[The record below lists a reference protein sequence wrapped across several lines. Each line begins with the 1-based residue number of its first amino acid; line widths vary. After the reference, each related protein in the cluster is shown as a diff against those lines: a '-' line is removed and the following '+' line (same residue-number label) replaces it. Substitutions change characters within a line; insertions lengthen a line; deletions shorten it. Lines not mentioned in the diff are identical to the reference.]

1 MTGRFADIIIDI
13 SSEQVDRLFTYR
25 IPDGMTLT
33 PGQRVEVPFGRLT
46 REGFVIELK
55 DECGLDPQTV
65 RLVARTLEDYPVILP
80 ELIELSRWMK
90 KRYHCN
96 LVDGLR
102 QMIPSQ
108 MRGGRVREKQV
119 AVARLIVSGDAL
131 EEAVQLNR
139 RAKKRLE
146 VIASADDTEPTS
158 DERHGIGQGVV
169 LGTATDERDEVFSYL
184 WDMPAVYAAFRA
196 AYRMD
201 LYTETL
207 HLWQFDA
214 LFDALPENST
224 LRQTMALRAIH
235 PEDAADDETRVMLAA
250 QKLACRIPDYAEL
263 CRIASG
269 QQDV

>member
-1 MTGRFADIIIDI
+1 MN
-13 SSEQVDRLFTYR
+13 L
-25 IPDGMTLT
+25 
-33 PGQRVEVPFGRLT
+33 PFWHLPH
-46 REGFVIELK
+46 EL
-55 DECGLDPQTV
+55 TV
-65 RLVARTLEDYPVILP
+65 RGGMYPIRTDFRIG
-80 ELIELSRWMK
+80 I
-90 KRYHCN
+90 
-96 LVDGLR
+96 
-102 QMIPSQ
+102 
-108 MRGGRVREKQV
+108 RVRQLFWDPYLRTRRGIMLDTVRRLLFLEMPPAGADEDEALLR
-119 AVARLIVSGDAL
+119 AVLWYLLDGRMSPERL
-131 EEAVQLNR
+131 Q
-139 RAKKRLE
+139 KRLE

>member
-1 MTGRFADIIIDI
+1 MNLPFWHLPHELRVRGVMYPIRTDFRIGIRVR
-13 SSEQVDRLFTYR
+13 QLFWDPYLR
-25 IPDGMTLT
+25 
-33 PGQRVEVPFGRLT
+33 T
-46 REGFVIELK
+46 RRGIM
-55 DECGLDPQTV
+55 LDTV
-65 RLVARTLEDYPVILP
+65 RRLLFLEMPPAGADEDEALLRAVLWYLLDGRMSP
-80 ELIELSRWMK
+80 E
-90 KRYHCN
+90 
-96 LVDGLR
+96 
-102 QMIPSQ
+102 
-108 MRGGRVREKQV
+108 
-119 AVARLIVSGDAL
+119 RL
-131 EEAVQLNR
+131 Q
-139 RAKKRLE
+139 KRLE

>member
-1 MTGRFADIIIDI
+1 MNLPFWHLPHELTVHGGMYPIRTDFRIGIRVR
-13 SSEQVDRLFTYR
+13 QLFWDPYLR
-25 IPDGMTLT
+25 
-33 PGQRVEVPFGRLT
+33 T
-46 REGFVIELK
+46 RRGIM
-55 DECGLDPQTV
+55 LDTV
-65 RLVARTLEDYPVILP
+65 RRLLFLEMPPAGADEDEALLHAVLWYLLDGRMSP
-80 ELIELSRWMK
+80 E
-90 KRYHCN
+90 
-96 LVDGLR
+96 
-102 QMIPSQ
+102 
-108 MRGGRVREKQV
+108 
-119 AVARLIVSGDAL
+119 RL
-131 EEAVQLNR
+131 Q
-139 RAKKRLE
+139 KRLE

-158 DERHGIGQGVV
+158 DKRHGIGQGVV